1 MKIHEIQQ
9 EPFIKVGVMSAKEHY
24 FSLLTNCS
32 LNESL
37 YLPAGDYHITLE
49 KHLLQLCHSSAES
62 ADISEELIFEGETC
76 SIVAQPVTQKEPD
89 FPEANFC
96 LHAVRIGVDFHWDR
110 LQRQY
115 FPGELHFIIDRE
127 EDKIVAI
134 NHLKLESYLACVI
147 ASEMNAHAHLEL
159 LCAHAIISRS
169 WLLAQALG
177 QRETAASSCG
187 YDNEEE
193 HIRWYERDAHQLFD
207 VCADDHCQR
216 YQGCSKACTP
226 QLAKAMSITRGIVLA
241 HEEEICDA
249 RFYKCCGGLSEHFES
264 CWSDSPKAY
273 LKSIYD
279 HAPTRAKAQDLR
291 NEAQAR
297 AFILSSPPAFCNT
310 RNQEVLQQV
319 LNDYDQETADF
330 YRWNVH
336 YDVDELSAIVRER
349 SGIDFGRIQALIP
362 VQRGASARLVKL
374 KIVGEKRS
382 LIVGKE
388 LEIRKFLSRTH
399 LYSSAFVV
407 DECRDPKGNLTG
419 FNLQGAGWGH
429 GVGLCQIGAAMMS
442 EQGYQHKEILQHYY
456 PQAQLLQLY

>member
-1 MKIHEIQQ
+1 MK
-9 EPFIKVGVMSAKEHY
+9 
-24 FSLLTNCS
+24 
-32 LNESL
+32 
-37 YLPAGDYHITLE
+37 
-49 KHLLQLCHSSAES
+49 
-62 ADISEELIFEGETC
+62 
-76 SIVAQPVTQKEPD
+76 
-89 FPEANFC
+89 EA
-96 LHAVRIGVDFHWDR
+96 L
-110 LQRQY
+110 
-115 FPGELHFIIDRE
+115 
-127 EDKIVAI
+127 
-134 NHLKLESYLACVI
+134 
-147 ASEMNAHAHLEL
+147 
-159 LCAHAIISRS
+159 RS
-169 WLLAQALG
+169 
-177 QRETAASSCG
+177 
-187 YDNEEE
+187 
-193 HIRWYERDAHQLFD
+193 
-207 VCADDHCQR
+207 
-216 YQGCSKACTP
+216 
-226 QLAKAMSITRGIVLA
+226 TRGMVLA
-241 HEEEICDA
+241 SQGEICDA
-249 RFYKCCGGLSEHFES
+249 RFYKCCGGRTEHFQAAWADE
-264 CWSDSPKAY
+264 PKPY
-273 LKSIYD
+273 LKSVVD
-279 HAPTRAKAQDLR
+279 DAQAGAILDLR
-291 NEAQAR
+291 DEAQAR
-297 AFILSSPPAFCNT
+297 SFIESAPDAFCNT
-310 RNQEVLQQV
+310 SNRAILQQV